1 MKERRQRSRYRV
13 GIGRAFR
20 GVALTLAATGA
31 LAASPPA
38 NAQSL
43 IEALAQAY
51 RTNPVLDG
59 ARAQLRATNEGVP
72 QALSN
77 WRPTVT
83 LSGSAG
89 QRWQEVE
96 PAGNDGSFDTQP
108 RDVELSVNQP
118 IYRGGRTTAQTNRA
132 ESEVRAERARLL
144 AVEQDVLFSTA
155 TAYMDVWR
163 DRSVLQ
169 LNINNEQVLAR
180 QLEASEDRFEV
191 GEITRTDVAQSE
203 SRLDGATADRI
214 QAEGNLTASAAVYE
228 ELVGSLPGELRPPP
242 PLEGLPSSLEDTVA
256 QSLEQNPAVI
266 EADFLEEAAS
276 FQVRESFG
284 ELLPEA
290 SLTGRLRYNEE
301 QGSPDSER
309 EEAEILA
316 QLVVPIYQ
324 AGFVSSQVRQAK
336 QLASQRLL
344 EIDEARRSSQQEAV
358 SAWEALTTARAQIV
372 SFQSQVE
379 ASSIALE
386 GVRQENAVGT
396 RTTLDVLDAEQE
408 LLDAQVNLVSAQRDE
423 VVASFQLLTAV
434 GRMNA
439 LELGL
444 PVEIYD
450 PTEDY
455 REVRD
460 SWFGLSAPGAET
472 SNRD

>member
-1 MKERRQRSRYRV
+1 MSERRQRSRCRKQK
-13 GIGRAFR
+13 GRAAR
-20 GVALTLAATGA
+20 SLAAA
-31 LAASPPA
+31 LAAGCFAMATGPA
-38 NAQSL
+38 SAQTAQTL
-43 IEALAQAY
+43 AEALALSY
-51 RTNPVLDG
+51 LNNPTLES
-59 ARAQLRATNEGVP
+59 ARAQLRATNEAVP

-96 PAGNDGSFDTQP
+96 PAQDSSFDTQP

-118 IYRGGRTTAQTNRA
+118 LYRGGRTVAQTNRA
-132 ESEVRAERARLL
+132 ENEVLAERSRLAL
-144 AVEQDVLFSTA
+144 VEQDVLFATA
-155 TAYMDVWR
+155 TAFMDVWR

-203 SRLDGATADRI
+203 SRLAGATADRI
-214 QAEGNLTASAAVYE
+214 QAEGNLTESAAIYE
-228 ELVGSLPGELRPPP
+228 ELVGELPGNLTAPA
-242 PLEGLPSSLEDTVA
+242 PLEGLPSSLDETVTQA
-256 QSLEQNPAVI
+256 LERNPEVLQ
-266 EADFLEEAAS
+266 ADFLERAAD
-276 FQVRESFG
+276 FQIRESIG
-284 ELLPEA
+284 DLLPEA
-290 SLTGRLRYNEE
+290 TLTGRLRYNEE
-301 QGSPDSER
+301 QSSPDSER

-344 EIDEARRSSQQEAV
+344 EIDEARRNSQQQAV
-358 SAWEALTTARAQIV
+358 SAWEGLTTARAQIT

-379 ASSIALE
+379 AASIALE

-408 LLDAQVNLVSAQRDE
+408 LLDAQVSLVSAQRDE
-423 VVASFQLLTAV
+423 IVAGFQLLTAV
-434 GRMNA
+434 GRMTA
-439 LELGL
+439 FELGL

-450 PTEDY
+450 PVADY
-455 REVRD
+455 DDVRD
-460 SWFGLSAPGAET
+460 TWFGLEAPGAV
-472 SNRD
+472 NRN

>member
-1 MKERRQRSRYRV
+1 MSVRRQRSRCRKQK
-13 GIGRAFR
+13 GRAVR
-20 GVALTLAATGA
+20 SLAVALTAGCLAI
-31 LAASPPA
+31 ASTPA
-38 NAQSL
+38 SAQTAQTL
-43 IEALAQAY
+43 VEALALSY
-51 RTNPVLDG
+51 RTNPTLES
-59 ARAQLRATNEGVP
+59 ARSQLRATNEAVP

-96 PAGNDGSFDTQP
+96 PSADSSFDTQP

-118 IYRGGRTTAQTNRA
+118 LYRGGRTVAQTNRA
-132 ESEVRAERARLL
+132 ENEVLAERSRLT
-144 AVEQDVLFSTA
+144 VIEQDVLFATA
-155 TAYMDVWR
+155 TAFMDVWR

-203 SRLDGATADRI
+203 SRLAGATADRI
-214 QAEGNLTASAAVYE
+214 QAEGNLTESAAIYE
-228 ELVGSLPGELRPPP
+228 ELVGELPGELRAPA
-242 PLEGLPSSLEDTVA
+242 PLEGLPSSLDDTVVQA
-256 QSLEQNPAVI
+256 LERNPEVLQ
-266 EADFLEEAAS
+266 ADFLERAAD
-276 FQVRESFG
+276 FQIRESIG
-284 ELLPEA
+284 DLLPEA
-290 SLTGRLRYNEE
+290 TLTGRLRYSEE
-301 QGSPDSER
+301 QSSPDSER

-344 EIDEARRSSQQEAV
+344 EIDQARRNSQQQAV
-358 SAWEALTTARAQIV
+358 SAWEALTTARAQIT

-408 LLDAQVNLVSAQRDE
+408 LLDAQVSLVSAQRDE
-423 VVASFQLLTAV
+423 VVAGFQLLTAV
-434 GRMNA
+434 GRMTA
-439 LELGL
+439 FELGL
-444 PVEIYD
+444 PVDIYD
-450 PTEDY
+450 PVADY
-455 REVRD
+455 NEVRD
-460 SWFGLSAPGAET
+460 TWFGLEAPGAV
-472 SNRD
+472 NRN